1 MAQVGDIV
9 GGKYRLD
16 RQLGEGGMGTVFDA
30 ENLNT
35 GRRVAIKVLH
45 GEWVSRP
52 EVTRRF
58 MHEARAT
65 TAIAHP
71 NIVEVFDL
79 DTDAAQGVVY
89 IVQELLVGDTLEA
102 YLAAQPARR
111 LSVTA
116 ALEVLLPVMSAL
128 VAAVSLAGLVAVIV
142 TSLEQRRR
150 ELAVLRSIGAGPR
163 HVLALLLLEGA
174 LLTAVGALLGAL
186 ACAAAIALLSPWVQ
200 ARFGLGLSL
209 AWPTSEQLWLLGAV
223 VLAGTAASLLPG
235 WRAYRLS
242 LADGLSPRGS

>member
-16 RQLGEGGMGTVFDA
+16 RQLGEGGMGTVFEA

-35 GRRVAIKVLH
+35 GRRVAVKVLH
-45 GEWVSRP
+45 GEWVTRP

-89 IVQELLVGDTLEA
+89 IVQELLAGETLEA
-102 YLAAQPARR
+102 HLAAQPERR
-111 LSVTA
+111 LSAAA

-128 VAAVSLAGLVAVIV
+128 VAAHARGMVHRDIKPANILLVRGRTGELVPKVIDFGIAKAAGVA
-142 TSLEQRRR
+142 
-150 ELAVLRSIGAGPR
+150 P
-163 HVLALLLLEGA
+163 
-174 LLTAVGALLGAL
+174 VG
-186 ACAAAIALLSPWVQ
+186 
-200 ARFGLGLSL
+200 
-209 AWPTSEQLWLLGAV
+209 
-223 VLAGTAASLLPG
+223 
-235 WRAYRLS
+235 
-242 LADGLSPRGS
+242 DGGVGR